1 MKWLRHCLHTLKIRV
16 ITPPSN
22 KATVNLNFYMD
33 KSLIRNFSIIAHI
46 DHGKSTLADRIL
58 ELTGTVE
65 RSHKGT
71 QLLDDMDLE
80 KERGI
85 TIKASM
91 VRLTYRSKK
100 NGSEYVLNL
109 IDTPGHVDFTYEV
122 SKSLAACEGAV
133 LVIDAGQGIEAQ
145 TVANY
150 YLAIDNN
157 LEILP
162 VINKIDLSSADV
174 PRVKKQIESV
184 LGFKEDNII
193 LASAKDG
200 TGVEQIL
207 ERIVE
212 IIPAPAGE
220 VDNPLKAL
228 VFDCRFD
235 AYKGV
240 VVFVRI
246 VDGVIV
252 PGTHLKMMHSG
263 KIYKIEELGVF
274 NLKYLKIDSLTCG
287 EVGYFTANIRDPRE
301 IIIGDT
307 ITDAKNPCSNALPGY
322 KKIKPLVFCGIYPVN
337 PGDFPSLRDAM
348 DKLRLSDASFVF
360 EPENSQS
367 FGSGFRCGFLGL
379 LHMEIV
385 QERLEREYNLNLI
398 LTVPNVVYRVRT
410 GQGEVIDVD
419 TPAKLPPAQEIVEAF
434 EPVAR
439 LLMIVPVDTIEDV
452 CDFTKSRRGTF
463 ESNEYL
469 SEDRVKIIF
478 NIPLSEIIVDFYD
491 RMKSLT
497 RGYGSLDYEFKDYVA
512 TKLVK
517 LDIMLNGVVCD
528 AFSSLM
534 FRDRAIHKARALV
547 TKLKELIP
555 RQLFEV
561 TIQAA
566 IGTQILASDRVRP
579 VGKHVTAK
587 CYGGDI
593 TRKRKLWEGQ
603 KKGKKR
609 LKQFGKVEIPR
620 EAFLE
625 VLKI

>member
-1 MKWLRHCLHTLKIRV
+1 
-16 ITPPSN
+16 
-22 KATVNLNFYMD
+22 MD

-58 ELTGTVE
+58 EITGAVDK
-65 RSHKGT
+65 RHKGT

-80 KERGI
+80 RERGI

-91 VRLTYRSKK
+91 VRLLYHSRDGKD
-100 NGSEYVLNL
+100 YVLNL

-133 LVIDAGQGIEAQ
+133 LVVDASQGIEAQ

-150 YLAIDNN
+150 YLALENN
-157 LEILP
+157 LEVIP
-162 VINKIDLSSADV
+162 VVNKIDLVSIDL
-174 PRVKKQIESV
+174 PRVKKQIISV
-184 LGFKEDNII
+184 LGFKEEDII
-193 LASAKDG
+193 PASAKDG
-200 TGVEQIL
+200 TGVQDIL
-207 ERIVE
+207 ERIIQV
-212 IIPAPAGE
+212 IPAPKGE
-220 VDNPLKAL
+220 EDHPLKAL

-246 VDGVIV
+246 ADGNI
-252 PGTHLKMMHSG
+252 TAQTQLKMMHSG
-263 KIYKIEELGVF
+263 EIYKIEELGVF
-274 NLKYLKIDSLTCG
+274 QNLKYSAVDSLTCG
-287 EVGYFTANIRDPRE
+287 EVGYFTANIREARE

-307 ITDAKNPCSNALPGY
+307 ITDVKNPCADVFPGY
-322 KKIKPLVFCGIYPVN
+322 RQPKPLVFCGIYPVN
-337 PGDFPSLRDAM
+337 PGDFPELRDAM
-348 DKLRLSDASFVF
+348 DKLKLSDASFVF

-398 LTVPNVVYRVRT
+398 LTVPNVVYRVIKSS
-410 GQGEVIDVD
+410 GEVLDVD
-419 TPAKLPPAQEIVEAF
+419 TPAKLPADQEIRQAQEPYVS
-434 EPVAR
+434 
-439 LLMIVPVDTIEDV
+439 LLMIIPVESIEAV
-452 CDFTKSRRGTF
+452 CDFTKSRRGVF
-463 ESNEYL
+463 QSNEYL
-469 SEDRVKIIF
+469 SEDRVKLTF
-478 NIPLSEIIVDFYD
+478 SIPLSEIIVDFYD

-497 RGYGSLDYEFKDYVA
+497 KGYGSLDYEFKDYLP

-517 LDIMLNGVVCD
+517 LDILLNGQICD

-534 FRDRAIHKARALV
+534 CKDRAYSRAHALV
-547 TKLKELIP
+547 DKLKELIP

-561 TIQAA
+561 SVQAA
-566 IGTQILASDRVRP
+566 VGSQILAAQKIRS

-593 TRKRKLWEGQ
+593 TRKRKLWEEQ

-609 LKQFGKVEIPR
+609 LKQFGKVEIPQ